1 MHSHS
6 GCDPIVYIVDDDRDV
21 REGLASLFESVG
33 LRAQA
38 FQSTQEFLQ
47 SNRTDAHSCLV
58 LEPIQEVTIQ
68 EQRVGLVNRRSM
80 MRIIASRMNAAA
92 DRV

>member
-1 MHSHS
+1 MDLTEKPVAYTAEWKVQHCT
-6 GCDPIVYIVDDDRDV
+6 GCHGRGDRHGTAALLIED
-21 REGLASLFESVG
+21 GIP
-33 LRAQA
+33 
-38 FQSTQEFLQ
+38 
-47 SNRTDAHSCLV
+47 